1 MYSVIL
7 TELGI
12 SVFNDG
18 QVDKAFS
25 FSNPVK
31 EYLAVKNKEAKL
43 NELINYLAKI
53 QRGVSVSDES
63 LLAILKKFSIDCHM
77 MDSEELEKIQS
88 AKPQIIV
95 DSGFASNL
103 QDTLGKLREFALGFS
118 SSKVTEVS
126 QSPDLHIIQ
135 AINSL
140 DEIDKIAN
148 GLSSRLREWYGLHFP
163 ELDNMID
170 SINGYAQ
177 IVMAGKRESLSK
189 QVFEEAGFPES
200 KVEMLSLILSKSRGG
215 DISDINLAIVQ
226 SIAKQILDFHE
237 LRKKLEEHVE
247 SEMVEIA
254 PNLSAILGS
263 AVGARI
269 LGRAGSLK
277 KMASMPASTI
287 QVLGAEKALFRAL
300 KTGSQPPKHGLLFQH
315 AMVHAA
321 PRWQRGKIARAVAA
335 KAVIAARVDV
345 YGEGLNQTLLD
356 KLNIRVDEIG
366 KKYENPTE
374 KDIRK
379 PQQFRQDD
387 GNFLVV
393 EEKVV
398 EEKVVEEKVVEEK
411 VVEEKVVEEKV
422 VEEKVV
428 EEKVVDLVKEEE
440 KVEIEMKDPTL
451 VKEEEKVEIEMKDPT
466 LVKEEEKVEIEM
478 KDPTLVK
485 EEEKVEIEMKDP
497 TLVKEEEKVEIE
509 MKDPTLVKEEEKV
522 EIEMK
527 DPTLVK
533 EEEKVQTQIEREKSL
548 EEDNQSYFWIKSE
561 GEQKI
566 STENLVPGNQ
576 VYKEKLIIKKGI
588 EYRLWDPFRS
598 KLAASIM
605 NGLENFPFKNKTKV
619 LYLGASTGTTVSHV
633 SDIVGPSGLVFAV
646 EHASRVARDFLD
658 RVATHRSNIMPILQD
673 ARKPKEYFSVFGK
686 VDVVYVDIAQPDQTK
701 IAIENCDMF
710 LKKEGF
716 FFLVIKTRSIDVTKA
731 PKRIVEEEIEKL
743 REKFEILES
752 IDLHPYDKDHAMVIA
767 KYKN

>member
-1 MYSVIL
+1 M
-7 TELGI
+7 
-12 SVFNDG
+12 
-18 QVDKAFS
+18 
-25 FSNPVK
+25 
-31 EYLAVKNKEAKL
+31 
-43 NELINYLAKI
+43 KI
-53 QRGVSVSDES
+53 Q
-63 LLAILKKFSIDCHM
+63 LKKISENLNNSDKM
-77 MDSEELEKIQS
+77 ME
-88 AKPQIIV
+88 
-95 DSGFASNL
+95 
-103 QDTLGKLREFALGFS
+103 T
-118 SSKVTEVS
+118 
-126 QSPDLHIIQ
+126 
-135 AINSL
+135 
-140 DEIDKIAN
+140 
-148 GLSSRLREWYGLHFP
+148 
-163 ELDNMID
+163 
-170 SINGYAQ
+170 
-177 IVMAGKRESLSK
+177 
-189 QVFEEAGFPES
+189 
-200 KVEMLSLILSKSRGG
+200 
-215 DISDINLAIVQ
+215 
-226 SIAKQILDFHE
+226 
-237 LRKKLEEHVE
+237 
-247 SEMVEIA
+247 
-254 PNLSAILGS
+254 
-263 AVGARI
+263 
-269 LGRAGSLK
+269 
-277 KMASMPASTI
+277 
-287 QVLGAEKALFRAL
+287 
-300 KTGSQPPKHGLLFQH
+300 
-315 AMVHAA
+315 
-321 PRWQRGKIARAVAA
+321 
-335 KAVIAARVDV
+335 
-345 YGEGLNQTLLD
+345 
-356 KLNIRVDEIG
+356 
-366 KKYENPTE
+366 
-374 KDIRK
+374 
-379 PQQFRQDD
+379 
-387 GNFLVV
+387 LVV

-411 VVEEKVVEEKV
+411 AVEEKVVEEKV
-422 VEEKVV
+422 VEEKA
-428 EEKVVDLVKEEE
+428 
-440 KVEIEMKDPTL
+440 EIEMKDPTL
-451 VKEEEKVEIEMKDPT
+451 VKEEEKA
-466 LVKEEEKVEIEM
+466 
-478 KDPTLVK
+478 
-485 EEEKVEIEMKDP
+485 
-497 TLVKEEEKVEIE
+497 
-509 MKDPTLVKEEEKV
+509 